1 MRLSPHD
8 VLYEDNHLLVVNKPA
23 GLLVQGD
30 KTGDETLAD
39 LAKEYIKQKYNK
51 PGDVFLG
58 IVHRIDRPV
67 SGVVVLARTSKALER
82 LNTAFRDRKVKKE
95 YWALVQKR
103 PPQVK
108 GHCEHWIRK
117 NRDKNK
123 SVALTKP
130 GKGALKS
137 ILDYELIGRI
147 AGYYLLDV
155 HPETGRPHQIR
166 VQLAKI
172 GCPIAGD
179 LKYGAPSK
187 SNDGRIYLHSREI
200 IFPHPVKKENVRI
213 TAGLPNDQVWQMFKG
228 I

>member
-1 MRLSPHD
+1 MKLHHSS
-8 VLYEDNHLLVVNKPA
+8 VLFEDNHLLVVNKPA

-30 KTGDETLAD
+30 KTGDETLAEQ
-39 LAKEYIKQKYNK
+39 AKAYLKEKYKK

-67 SGVVVLARTSKALER
+67 SGVVVLARTSKALSR
-82 LNTAFRDRKVKKE
+82 LNESFRERKVEKV

-103 PPQVK
+103 PPHVK
-108 GHCEHWIRK
+108 GQCVHWISK
-117 NRDKNK
+117 NRKQNK
-123 SVALTKP
+123 SVAYTKP

-137 ILDYELIGRI
+137 TLDYELIGRI
-147 AGYYLLDV
+147 AGYYLLEV
-155 HPETGRPHQIR
+155 RPETGRPHQIR
-166 VQLAKI
+166 VQLAKM

-179 LKYGAPSK
+179 LKYGAQSG

-200 IFPHPVKKENVRI
+200 IVPHPVKKENVRI
-213 TAGLPNDQVWQMFKG
+213 TATLPDDQVWQMFKS